1 MEIEV
6 VLAILGALALTG
18 HEGRREA
25 MKNALAV
32 LCARLVATS
41 TAVVLDR
48 SRNIDQYGHDM
59 WSAQNGLPGEAVP
72 FTQFSRIP

>member
-1 MEIEV
+1 
-6 VLAILGALALTG
+6 
-18 HEGRREA
+18 
-25 MKNALAV
+25 
-32 LCARLVATS
+32 
-41 TAVVLDR
+41 VVLDR